1 MDPEETFAAML
12 ESQSHGMN
20 DAAKEHAH
28 DLQQWLEKGGF
39 APSFSIAVG
48 DRSGVMITG
57 MLAKDFCR
65 AACRC
70 ILTDAE
76 AEPSPHLG

>member
-1 MDPEETFAAML
+1 ML
-12 ESQSHGMN
+12 EAQSHGMN

-28 DLQQWLEKGGF
+28 NLQQWLEKGGF

-48 DRSGVMITG
+48 DRSGVMIAG

-65 AACRC
+65 AACRS
-70 ILTDAE
+70 ILSDAK
-76 AEPSPHLG
+76 ADPSPHLG